1 MHLLGNLHLQIELH
15 HHIANCYKNFLQ
27 VEDEMDYI
35 INNLFIVIV
44 FSVAV
49 IVVVFR
55 IKKFFETPKDNQ
67 IKKVREWL
75 LYAVTM
81 AEKEYGSG
89 LGKIKLRYTYDLFL
103 VKFPWLARVIT
114 FEMFSE
120 LVDKALEEMR
130 SMLEK
135 NERVAELVNS

>member
-1 MHLLGNLHLQIELH
+1 
-15 HHIANCYKNFLQ
+15 
-27 VEDEMDYI
+27 MDYI

-67 IKKVREWL
+67 LNKVREWL

-130 SMLEK
+130 SMLEQ
-135 NERVAELVNS
+135 NEKVSELVNGG